1 MKYAL
6 SFIFVLALTSLT
18 SFGQTTSRKEMKEA
32 WSKIPTNIEEC
43 MDRLEIL
50 FLDTTKEYFAHKSE
64 EIAVAEFNMIQG
76 MQFRNNWKLWRESV
90 LSRYFNSYKIYHP
103 EEMTYIIFTSYHR
116 KLNNRPINFNEQI
129 ADHFAHAERLR
140 TNPTKPTGYFKI
152 GDTVYTNRFESGG
165 IIKSMLGKQLAY
177 EITAVVQAKDTTE
190 QKLQLAV
197 LHIRRMDT
205 KEKQLVDKFVF
216 DKQPI
221 ANGSIFWDKVTWWRK
236 D

>member
-6 SFIFVLALTSLT
+6 SFTIILAFTSLT
-18 SFGQTTSRKEMKEA
+18 SFGQTASRKEMKES

-43 MDRLEIL
+43 MDRLDIL

-64 EIAVAEFNMIQG
+64 KIAVAEFNMIQG
-76 MQFRNNWKLWRESV
+76 MQFRNNWKLWRGSV
-90 LSRYFNSYKIYHP
+90 LSKYFNSNKIYHP

-129 ADHFAHAERLR
+129 VDHFAHTERLR
-140 TNPTKPTGYFKI
+140 TNPPKPTDYFKI
-152 GDTVYTNRFESGG
+152 GDTVHKNRIESGG
-165 IIKSMLGKQLAY
+165 IIKSILGKQLVY
-177 EITAVVQAKDTTE
+177 EITAVVQAKDTIE

-221 ANGSIFWDKVTWWRK
+221 ANGTIFWDKVTWWRK